1 MMQHRNIQTMRL
13 IKPAAALTMA
23 LLASAAL
30 GDGTLTTNQAN
41 DVMARLRQAREAEI
55 LNMDI
60 PAQTGTKPEAV
71 AGAAPGG
78 RRNAGALG
86 GNLSSGTAFDGIK
99 SQIHATDEE
108 WKIIAPVLQSI
119 TTLRQ
124 TANEG
129 LSGGQGNTGF
139 GGMMG
144 GFGGPGGGLGGGDSF
159 ADPGGRGGLGGGG
172 PGGFGGGGPGGFGGG
187 GPGGFGGGGPGGFG
201 GGGPGGFGGGGPGG
215 FGGGGRG
222 GFGGG
227 GRGDS
232 AGGATPV
239 VMSGGNNA
247 VALALA
253 ELKSALATTNTPP
266 GQIKEQIAAVRA
278 ARQKARTDL
287 AATEK
292 KLRELLTADQEAVLI
307 SLGWLE

>member
-1 MMQHRNIQTMRL
+1 MRL

-187 GPGGFGGGGPGGFG
+187 GPGGFGGGG
-201 GGGPGGFGGGGPGG
+201 
-215 FGGGGRG
+215 RG